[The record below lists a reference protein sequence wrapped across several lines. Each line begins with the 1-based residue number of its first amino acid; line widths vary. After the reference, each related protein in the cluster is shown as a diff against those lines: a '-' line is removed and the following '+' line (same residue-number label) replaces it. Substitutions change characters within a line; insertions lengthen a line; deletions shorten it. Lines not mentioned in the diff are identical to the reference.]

1 MFDQAQG
8 KKGSKTDS
16 ILDKLSVNSDLLV
29 LMFEKT
35 NFLPHKQKSWAT
47 PLKILN
53 KRSHIMPQ
61 NKVDLSILSTLER

>member
-8 KKGSKTDS
+8 RKGSKTDS

-29 LMFEKT
+29 LMFDKT
-35 NFLPHKQKSWAT
+35 NLLPYKQKSWAT

-53 KRSHIMPQ
+53 KRSHIIPQ
-61 NKVDLSILSTLER
+61 NKVDLSILSTLAR